1 MTARTSLPTVE
12 PQPYGD
18 PTELNTARL
27 ILDSVGKDV
36 LAEIMADY
44 LGLLQ
49 TSAAIYETNG
59 DYAQG
64 IFSSGWCRKMDE
76 TSRNLCGTADNREAL
91 VCGKW
96 HCHESCWSVSKASIE
111 TGQPAD
117 EPCLGGIRIFAVPVR
132 AGGKIVGS
140 LNFGYGD
147 PPTDLEKM
155 QELSDRF
162 GLSLQELRKV
172 AESYQHREPWIIE
185 VAKHQL
191 ATAAKLLGVMIE
203 RRQSEQELIRLS
215 GELQR
220 KADELARSNRDLEQF
235 ASVASHDLQEPL
247 RAVAG
252 CVQILQKQYEGQL
265 DERANELIALTVDG
279 VGRMQTLINDLLSY
293 SRVST
298 RGKAFEA
305 ADCQAA
311 LDVALVNLKAA
322 VQEASAVV
330 SHDALPVVRAD
341 PTQLMQ
347 LLLNLLSN
355 AIKFRSTAPPIIH
368 VGAKRQ
374 NGHWVVSVKDNGIG
388 IEPKYSERVFA
399 VFQRLH
405 TRTEYP
411 GTGIGLAI
419 CKKIVERH
427 GGRIWVD
434 SEPGKGS
441 TFSFTIPDRGANS

>member
-1 MTARTSLPTVE
+1 
-12 PQPYGD
+12 
-18 PTELNTARL
+18 
-27 ILDSVGKDV
+27 
-36 LAEIMADY
+36 
-44 LGLLQ
+44 
-49 TSAAIYETNG
+49 
-59 DYAQG
+59 
-64 IFSSGWCRKMDE
+64 
-76 TSRNLCGTADNREAL
+76 
-91 VCGKW
+91 
-96 HCHESCWSVSKASIE
+96 
-111 TGQPAD
+111 
-117 EPCLGGIRIFAVPVR
+117 
-132 AGGKIVGS
+132 
-140 LNFGYGD
+140 
-147 PPTDLEKM
+147 
-155 QELSDRF
+155 
-162 GLSLQELRKV
+162 
-172 AESYQHREPWIIE
+172 